1 MADIFH
7 FVEKPY
13 NLRNNSIIQRQA
25 NRTVYFG
32 NSFIIIG
39 IFLKSFGTLK
49 YVTNCIQNACF
60 SLDDAQGVTMLKM
73 EKFLIMDLMA
83 LRVYKKQA
91 LMILV
96 IQRQLRMTLFKNLKH
111 LLLDLLTTTTKMLEK
126 NLSLNQRN
134 QVVSNLEK
142 DEVKLKQRLV
152 GGLTD
157 ATNEFNKALESISE
171 SMVAVGK
178 SARNGLTL
186 LAIDLSGVKT

>member
-1 MADIFH
+1 
-7 FVEKPY
+7 
-13 NLRNNSIIQRQA
+13 
-25 NRTVYFG
+25 
-32 NSFIIIG
+32 
-39 IFLKSFGTLK
+39 
-49 YVTNCIQNACF
+49 
-60 SLDDAQGVTMLKM
+60 MLKM
-73 EKFLIMDLMA
+73 EKFLIMDLIT
-83 LRVYKKQA
+83 LRVYKKQT

-96 IQRQLRMTLFKNLKH
+96 PQHQLQMTLFKNLKH

-152 GGLTD
+152 DGLTD

>member
-1 MADIFH
+1 
-7 FVEKPY
+7 
-13 NLRNNSIIQRQA
+13 
-25 NRTVYFG
+25 
-32 NSFIIIG
+32 
-39 IFLKSFGTLK
+39 
-49 YVTNCIQNACF
+49 
-60 SLDDAQGVTMLKM
+60 
-73 EKFLIMDLMA
+73 MA

-152 GGLTD
+152 DGLTD

-186 LAIDLSGVKT
+186 LAIDLSGVKTSLSRNFPYDHYSP

>member
-152 GGLTD
+152 DGLTD

>member
-1 MADIFH
+1 
-7 FVEKPY
+7 
-13 NLRNNSIIQRQA
+13 
-25 NRTVYFG
+25 
-32 NSFIIIG
+32 
-39 IFLKSFGTLK
+39 
-49 YVTNCIQNACF
+49 
-60 SLDDAQGVTMLKM
+60 
-73 EKFLIMDLMA
+73 
-83 LRVYKKQA
+83 
-91 LMILV
+91 
-96 IQRQLRMTLFKNLKH
+96 
-111 LLLDLLTTTTKMLEK
+111 MLEK

-152 GGLTD
+152 DGLTD

>member
-1 MADIFH
+1 
-7 FVEKPY
+7 
-13 NLRNNSIIQRQA
+13 
-25 NRTVYFG
+25 
-32 NSFIIIG
+32 
-39 IFLKSFGTLK
+39 
-49 YVTNCIQNACF
+49 
-60 SLDDAQGVTMLKM
+60 
-73 EKFLIMDLMA
+73 MA

-152 GGLTD
+152 DGLTD